1 MYKEAFIPV
10 TPFRVKDKEE
20 YHSEPGIMKRKTNRS
35 LSIITGATAGALAG
49 MALGTLAGQALGK
62 RHPGLFDGNVKRYL
76 DTAKKTGFHPAK
88 EYIQSHVRK
97 HGVKPTKIPVELHA
111 PIAGLVLGSVAGA
124 LPAEHMAIR
133 RMEKRVGIKPTT
145 SGEYLKKEVTPYVA
159 GATAS
164 LVVSDGLSK
173 ILSKYPN
180 ALGIDIGEVMPL
192 ASGAAYTAAK
202 NITRNVMDG
211 KYKADI
217 VNVIK
222 GKQAGDR
229 NMEKDIVIDKI
240 IKIAVDLG
248 YYGEMGEMYKA
259 ALSKDDP
266 SSLTLNL
273 PGMKLQTQGFSKYK
287 PNTGLIGKLDEGKK
301 RRRNTPIKGP
311 GAGIRDKLASMAID
325 RGYSIGKT
333 AMKPRTQK
341 LPPVETFSES
351 PLANAVGGMIKKKS
365 PVKQSK
371 LDKTF
376 SVLKDH
382 AKWRQRNPIGR
393 T

>member
-248 YYGEMGEMYKA
+248 YYGEMGEMQKEAATRAAKA
-259 ALSKDDP
+259 AKLVGKAKSMGGKYIKNLTG
-266 SSLTLNL
+266 SSVRRA
-273 PGMKLQTQGFSKYK
+273 
-287 PNTGLIGKLDEGKK
+287 GK
-301 RRRNTPIKGP
+301 
-311 GAGIRDKLASMAID
+311 M
-325 RGYSIGKT
+325 YGKT
-333 AMKPRTQK
+333 
-341 LPPVETFSES
+341 L
-351 PLANAVGGMIKKKS
+351 
-365 PVKQSK
+365 
-371 LDKTF
+371 
-376 SVLKDH
+376 DH
-382 AKWRQRNPIGR
+382 AVKAGLSPRETAIRWSKNVGADVRARKARNVTRALTGAAAAGTGGALLAR
-393 T
+393 SKRKNEQ